1 MPYGYPRGALGPR
14 SFPLSAAA
22 TEGDAAPQTAAGM
35 PRRAAAKR
43 RRATTLACLAS
54 KNNHHRGYQIA
65 EKLRSSLEAEGKT
78 AWLEA
83 RMPDKSE
90 AAPQHIERNPSVLDV
105 QAISTLTETYVR
117 AHASLAHHPAKI
129 ARVALARRFGRMHDG
144 APTGGRNPSG
154 R

>member
-1 MPYGYPRGALGPR
+1 MVTP
-14 SFPLSAAA
+14 
-22 TEGDAAPQTAAGM
+22 
-35 PRRAAAKR
+35 AAKWVWAIMQKER
-43 RRATTLACLAS
+43 HEFGRPVNHFTLSDVIVLD
-54 KNNHHRGYQIA
+54 
-65 EKLRSSLEAEGKT
+65 EFL
-78 AWLEA
+78 
-83 RMPDKSE
+83 PDKSE